1 MNKNMGQRLVITLHE
16 HGELGNAFAALYYHW
31 SGFSTYSF
39 CEATPIAKI
48 VSSYDGS
55 KKKLVNK
62 ILDYI
67 ESKGGGLDG
76 GQEKYLNKHRWFNPG
91 RVFNGDP
98 NRNEGL
104 LGLSPESITDM
115 LNWAEA
121 LMKIDVD
128 NKTFMADVVF
138 PVDGYLEKEDPEWDA
153 QMKRDCVDLPDFVT
167 QPLPIK
173 EIPIIFNLLSSAD
186 GYARINGEYYDRI
199 E

>member
-1 MNKNMGQRLVITLHE
+1 MNTNMGQRLVITLHE
-16 HGELGNAFAALYYHW
+16 HGKDDNAFAALYYHW

-39 CEATPIAKI
+39 YEATPIAKI

-62 ILDYI
+62 ILDYL
-67 ESKGGGLDG
+67 ESKGGGLDSR
-76 GQEKYLNKHRWFNPG
+76 QEKYLSKHRWFDAG
-91 RVFNGDP
+91 RVFNGDA

-104 LGLSPESITDM
+104 LGLSPACIKDM
-115 LNWAEA
+115 LDWAEA
-121 LMKIDVD
+121 LIKIDVD
-128 NKTFMADVVF
+128 NKTFVADVVY
-138 PVDGYLEKEDPEWDA
+138 PDDGYLAEVDPELDA
-153 QMKRDCVDLPDFVT
+153 QMKRDCVDLPDFA

-173 EIPIIFNLLSSAD
+173 EIPIIYDLLSSAD

>member
-1 MNKNMGQRLVITLHE
+1 MNTNMGQRLVITLHE
-16 HGELGNAFAALYYHW
+16 HGKDDNAFAALYYHW

-39 CEATPIAKI
+39 YEATPIAKI

-62 ILDYI
+62 ILDYL
-67 ESKGGGLDG
+67 ESKGGGLDD
-76 GQEKYLNKHRWFNPG
+76 GQEEYLSKHIWFNPG
-91 RVFNGDP
+91 RVFNYDT

-104 LGLSPESITDM
+104 LGLSPASIKNM
-115 LNWAEA
+115 LIWAEA
-121 LMKIDVD
+121 LIRIDVD
-128 NKTFMADVVF
+128 NKTFMADVLF
-138 PVDGYLEKEDPEWDA
+138 PDDGYLAKEKPELDA

-173 EIPIIFNLLSSAD
+173 DIPIIHDLLYSAD

>member
-1 MNKNMGQRLVITLHE
+1 MGQRLVITLHE
-16 HGELGNAFAALYYHW
+16 HGKLGNTFAALYYHW
-31 SGFSTYSF
+31 SGFTTYSF
-39 CEATPIAKI
+39 CEATPIAK
-48 VSSYDGS
+48 
-55 KKKLVNK
+55 
-62 ILDYI
+62 I

-76 GQEKYLNKHRWFNPG
+76 GQEKYLSKHRWFNPG
-91 RVFNGDP
+91 RIFNGDP

-104 LGLSPESITDM
+104 LGLSPESITSM

-128 NKTFMADVVF
+128 NKTFVAYVVY
-138 PVDGYLEKEDPEWDA
+138 PDDGYLAEEDPELDA

-173 EIPIIFNLLSSAD
+173 EIPIIYNLLSSAD

>member
-1 MNKNMGQRLVITLHE
+1 MNKNIGQRLVITLHE
-16 HGELGNAFAALYYHW
+16 HGKLGNTFAALYYHW
-31 SGFSTYSF
+31 SGYTTYSF

-62 ILDYI
+62 ILDYL
-67 ESKGGGLDG
+67 ESKGGGLDSR
-76 GQEKYLNKHRWFNPG
+76 QEKYLSKHRWFDAG

-104 LGLSPESITDM
+104 LGLSPACITDM
-115 LNWAEA
+115 LNWTEA
-121 LMKIDVD
+121 LIKIDVD
-128 NKTFMADVVF
+128 NKTFVADVVY
-138 PVDGYLEKEDPEWDA
+138 PDDGCLAEEDPELDA

-173 EIPIIFNLLSSAD
+173 EIPIIYDLLSSAD